1 MSQLYKFIIR
11 CMRQIPLLLNRVECF
26 CKKSSFLLNNSLWF
40 KTDAPLF
47 SNHDP
52 TFVNAHCTLPLSM
65 CNLRFVSWWVEVVRG
80 RKIQSIAPDL
90 RISSPNEGNM
100 LLKQVKRKTLIFYGY
115 AKMSLDWGR
124 NITWTMHA
132 SLDSCAFEGSN
143 KKEIFGEIFMSAWPY
158 DGVINS
164 ELFP

>member
-40 KTDAPLF
+40 KTDAPLS

-52 TFVNAHCTLPLSM
+52 TFVDAHCHYQCAICDLYLDEWMWWGGGRSSQLP
-65 CNLRFVSWWVEVVRG
+65 
-80 RKIQSIAPDL
+80 PP

-100 LLKQVKRKTLIFYGY
+100 LLKQVKRKTLIFYGC

-143 KKEIFGEIFMSAWPY
+143 KKEIFGEIYMSAWPY
-158 DGVINS
+158 GGVINS

>member
-40 KTDAPLF
+40 KTDAPLS

-52 TFVNAHCTLPLSM
+52 TFVDAHCHYQCAICDLYLDEWMWWGGGRSSQLPPTSEYHPQM
-65 CNLRFVSWWVEVVRG
+65 RATCSWNRWKE
-80 RKIQSIAPDL
+80 KHL
-90 RISSPNEGNM
+90 F
-100 LLKQVKRKTLIFYGY
+100 FYGY

-124 NITWTMHA
+124 NITWTMPA

-143 KKEIFGEIFMSAWPY
+143 KREISGEIFMSAWPY